1 MDAPDSAQANT
12 LALPDARPAITL
24 GQALPFALAFEARR
38 RQAADERAAR
48 KLARLENTVRRCE
61 ELRARLAALCDA
73 ATRIDAN
80 AARELMLG
88 AARGASRARGEPR
101 EGRREGLADGGRE
114 QVEQQPERRRR
125 QPCLCGRAQRGGEG
139 LELARDRTFPL

>member
-48 KLARLENTVRRCE
+48 KLARLENTVRPVSYTH
-61 ELRARLAALCDA
+61 LTLPTIL
-73 ATRIDAN
+73 
-80 AARELMLG
+80 L
-88 AARGASRARGEPR
+88 
-101 EGRREGLADGGRE
+101 
-114 QVEQQPERRRR
+114 V
-125 QPCLCGRAQRGGEG
+125 
-139 LELARDRTFPL
+139 